1 MIMLS
6 WTLLMIS
13 NAITVP
19 NTTLE
24 CKIYDFSPNKFPS
37 TYSINFQYCYG
48 TLGKDKDIYIFMTP

>member
-1 MIMLS
+1 
-6 WTLLMIS
+6 MIS